1 MKKSLLLALCII
13 ATQLILAQTT
23 QQRIRQGVASGEI
36 TKKEMQ
42 KIKQQKQDVR
52 NEVNRAKADGIVTG
66 HERKEINQ
74 EKKELSKTIYRK
86 KHNAV
91 KRY

>member
-1 MKKSLLLALCII
+1 LTVCFLGI
-13 ATQLILAQTT
+13 QLSQAQTT

-42 KIKQQKQDVR
+42 KIKQEKQDVR
-52 NEVNRAKADGIVTG
+52 NEVNQAKADGIVKA

-86 KHNAV
+86 KHNA
-91 KRY
+91 KRR

>member
-1 MKKSLLLALCII
+1 MKKSLLLTVCFLGI
-13 ATQLILAQTT
+13 QLSQAQTT

-42 KIKQQKQDVR
+42 KIKQQKQDVK
-52 NEVNRAKADGIVTG
+52 NEVNQAKADGIVTG

-86 KHNAV
+86 KHNAA
-91 KRY
+91 KR